1 MITIYTPEE
10 VEKIAA
16 AGRLTA
22 DTLSMLEKEV
32 KPGISTLELD
42 EMAEKFIRDRGG
54 IPSCKGYEGYP
65 EHFAPLLTI
74 LLSMEY
80 HLREKF

>member
-22 DTLSMLEKEV
+22 DTLSMLEKEAASRAA
-32 KPGISTLELD
+32 KAMKD
-42 EMAEKFIRDRGG
+42 IRQ
-54 IPSCKGYEGYP
+54 
-65 EHFAPLLTI
+65 HFAPLLTI

>member
-42 EMAEKFIRDRGG
+42 EMAENLSETEAASRAAKAMKDIRQ
-54 IPSCKGYEGYP
+54 
-65 EHFAPLLTI
+65 HFAPLLTI